1 MSVEEEV
8 KSNHSQKGKT
18 PVRQNQGDIIVTQ
31 ITNKEIKMKKK
42 KKKTAKV
49 KVCKI

>member
-1 MSVEEEV
+1 MSVDEEV

-42 KKKTAKV
+42 KTAKV
-49 KVCKI
+49 KVCKL